1 MANIQHS
8 TLAHGQ
14 VHEPR
19 WIGINGTGASGK
31 VITNSS
37 STAGISEYRKLT
49 FLDIDNKDLFFD
61 VYEINATAAHTFY
74 WPCAFNGT
82 ILSWVV
88 VIEKP
93 LVTAGNTYELR
104 INGVQ
109 VTGTPV
115 VFPVGGA
122 AGDQRTANASAA
134 NTFIQGNNIQIVG
147 TAVGNT
153 DATVNV
159 RSVIIVRKN

>member
-8 TLAHGQ
+8 TLTHAQ

-19 WIGINGTGASGK
+19 WIGINGTGSTGK

-49 FLDIDNKDLFFD
+49 FSDLDQKDLFFD
-61 VYEINATAAHTFY
+61 VYEIAATTAKTLY
-74 WPCAFNGT
+74 WPCAFSGT
-82 ILSWVV
+82 ILNWIV

-104 INGVQ
+104 INGVT
-109 VTGTPV
+109 VTGSPV
-115 VFPVGGA
+115 VFPVGGT
-122 AGDQRTANASAA
+122 AGDQRTATASAA
-134 NTFIQGNNIQIVG
+134 NSFVTGNNIQIVG

-159 RSVIIVRKN
+159 RSVVIVRKN